1 MEVRGFLS
9 TKGMYQPLFRQYM
22 TYQSKA
28 VLQHSDQ
35 KAQNNNTV
43 QGGWTGLHVLKI
55 FLLVN
60 FLLVGILS
68 LLWNGVILDF
78 LYLAYQLFFFFSFL
92 RTRLLS
98 HFQCHCVFSN
108 ESSRAI
114 SLFPFCTATTSK
126 LSTAITLP
134 VGAVQT

>member
-78 LYLAYQLFFFFSFL
+78 LYLAYHLFFFFLFSELGFFPIFSAIVSSQMNPPGQFLCFLFVQPQPASFPQPL
-92 RTRLLS
+92 
-98 HFQCHCVFSN
+98 HF
-108 ESSRAI
+108 
-114 SLFPFCTATTSK
+114 L
-126 LSTAITLP
+126 
-134 VGAVQT
+134 